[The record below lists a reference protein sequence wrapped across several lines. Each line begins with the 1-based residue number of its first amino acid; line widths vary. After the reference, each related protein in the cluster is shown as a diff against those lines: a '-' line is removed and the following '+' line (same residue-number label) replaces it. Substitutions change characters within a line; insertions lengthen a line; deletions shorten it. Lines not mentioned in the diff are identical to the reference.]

1 MIAGLPKDIRKI
13 TLFVLVSTI
22 ILVFALP
29 GLAEDVQ
36 TPSTTLDDVLRLVTQ
51 NDYLSPTQQTLLTSS
66 LTSALTSG
74 ALTVDQALA
83 LVDLSG
89 LENVTDA
96 AETPVVTHALSI
108 ILDALASGEI
118 SPEQASTYI
127 ADTVESGTLSALK
140 DLTQAETP
148 MGIEFSISKL
158 GTTEGYE
165 QEAIDTVL
173 AKVDELVGAGVPS
186 GIALRVAKDLLRAGV
201 DPEKIIAELDRLET
215 SIADAGTSPG
225 KAANE
230 VTPQGQHQNQNQEE
244 EVNQNTN
251 QGKNDEPENEN
262 EENQNGSS
270 GSGKSSGSPKN
281 GNSNNSTNGSAG
293 NGNNGGKDSNGNS
306 DNAGTKGG
314 KG

>member
-1 MIAGLPKDIRKI
+1 MIAGLPNDIRKI

-22 ILVFALP
+22 LLVFALP

-36 TPSTTLDDVLRLVTQ
+36 TPSTTLDDVLTFVTQ

-66 LTSALTSG
+66 LTSAVTSG

-89 LENVTDA
+89 LEDVTDA
-96 AETPVVTHALSI
+96 AETPVVTRVLSI

-118 SPEQASTYI
+118 SPEQASTYM
-127 ADTVESGTLSALK
+127 ADTVESGTLSTLK

-148 MGIEFSISKL
+148 MGIENSISNL
-158 GTTEGYE
+158 GGSEGYE

-173 AKVDELVGAGVPS
+173 AKVDELVAAGVPS
-186 GIALRVAKDLLRAGV
+186 GIALRVVKDLLGAGL
-201 DPEKIIAELDRLET
+201 DPEKIIAELDGLET

-230 VTPQGQHQNQNQEE
+230 VAPKGQNQE

-251 QGKNDEPENEN
+251 QGKNDEPENEDK
-262 EENQNGSS
+262 ENQNGSS
-270 GSGKSSGSPKN
+270 GNGKSSGSPEN
-281 GNSNNSTNGSAG
+281 ENSNNSTNGSAG
-293 NGNNGGKDSNGNS
+293 NGNNGGDGSNGNS
-306 DNAGTKGG
+306 GNAGTKGG